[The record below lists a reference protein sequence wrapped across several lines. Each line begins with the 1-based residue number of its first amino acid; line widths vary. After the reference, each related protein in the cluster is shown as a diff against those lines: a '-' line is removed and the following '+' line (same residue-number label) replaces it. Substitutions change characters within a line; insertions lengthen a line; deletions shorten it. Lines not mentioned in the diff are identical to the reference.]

1 MHNTLFLILR
11 RMRAPLVFLIL
22 SYAISLLGMTLIPGV
37 DAAGRPAP
45 PMDFFHAF
53 YVVSYTATTIGFGE
67 VPGTFSDAQRAWTI
81 VVIYLTVIAWLY
93 SIGFIQNLLQNPT
106 QLRATKGNQKATRIK
121 RLRQPFYLIAG
132 CGETGSLLMHAL
144 DSRNQQA
151 VVLDIDPDRIG
162 ALELGQ
168 Y

>member
-11 RMRAPLVFLIL
+11 RMRAPLIFLIL

-93 SIGFIQNLLQNPT
+93 SIGFILHLLQDPA
-106 QLRATKGNQKATRIK
+106 QQRAARGFWFVVWFLFLR
-121 RLRQPFYLIAG
+121 
-132 CGETGSLLMHAL
+132 LLFFL
-144 DSRNQQA
+144 FF
-151 VVLDIDPDRIG
+151 G
-162 ALELGQ
+162 F
-168 Y
+168 